1 MNTVYLRALMISV
14 MVSLAPQALA
24 SAQTDISVSDHN
36 WIKGQQDALAAMKE
50 GMPDPG
56 AGLPV
61 LPQPQQDL
69 INRLQG
75 NIAAQTTTMGDK
87 DTFPAIYFVS
97 LGIPREGLLPML
109 KDARRYNIPPTLRG
123 LVNNDMRQT
132 AAVMFELNKEDKD
145 AGVQIDPTLFSQY
158 QITTVPALVVTCPGH
173 YDVIRGSLPLQ
184 KALEKVA
191 ESGDC
196 AATAR
201 QLLEA
206 AR

>member
-1 MNTVYLRALMISV
+1 MKTALLRALIFSV
-14 MVSLAPQALA
+14 LAGVLPQAQA
-24 SAQTDISVSDHN
+24 SAQTGISVSDRD
-36 WIKGQQDALAAMKE
+36 WMKGQQDSLEALK
-50 GMPDPG
+50 GSLNNPP
-56 AGLPV
+56 AGVSV
-61 LPQPQQDL
+61 LPPAQQEL

-75 NIAAQTTTMGDK
+75 DIVAQTNKMGEK

-132 AAVMFELNKEDKD
+132 AAAMFELSKEDRD
-145 AGVQIDPTLFSQY
+145 AGVQIDPTLFTQY
-158 QITTVPALVVTCPGH
+158 NITTVPALVVTCPGH

-184 KALEKVA
+184 QALEKVA

-201 QLLEA
+201 HLLEA
-206 AR
+206 GK